1 MKRRR
6 NGNEQ
11 SVGGGLQMMTPDQVT
26 EFFALAE
33 RYNKLGSRLPKIET
47 ENDLNDAL
55 ATEIQIVLDQM
66 KTIKAAMDA
75 LMETRH

>member
-1 MKRRR
+1 
-6 NGNEQ
+6 
-11 SVGGGLQMMTPDQVT
+11 MMTPNQMN

-66 KTIKAAMDA
+66 EKIKAAMDA
-75 LMETRH
+75 LIKTRQ